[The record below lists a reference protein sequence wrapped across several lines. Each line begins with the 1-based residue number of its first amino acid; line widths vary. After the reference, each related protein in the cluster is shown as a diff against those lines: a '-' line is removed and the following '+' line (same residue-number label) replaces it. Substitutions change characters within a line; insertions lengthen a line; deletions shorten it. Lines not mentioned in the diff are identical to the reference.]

1 MKSLCIKT
9 NNQNHIDY
17 ILNELNAI
25 DLDFICFSCYQFK
38 HFKNIIIHYKGNNDD
53 LFIKKISS
61 LLSLFVIDEL
71 EEIYIERN
79 LLLNYFYF
87 NTNERKEIINICC
100 DIMVDDFSSLFDKKL
115 TVLCNI
121 FENYLTQNKKLFLDG
136 FLNFRL
142 QKYQNIIDEIV
153 NEAVNS
159 YIIEKEYLE
168 FISLLKIYINSQKST
183 CDTIHI
189 IYSQSHSILLNEKK
203 EIIPTTSINSSAK
216 YLSDISFSE
225 NDYILNS
232 LLTLLPK
239 KIYIHLIDNFID
251 DFLITLKSI
260 FENRIHICN
269 DCNICQIYK
278 QSAKIKNPIV

>member
-17 ILNELNAI
+17 ILNELNSI
-25 DLDFICFSCYQFK
+25 DLDCICFSCYQFRYY
-38 HFKNIIIHYKGNNDD
+38 KNIIIHYNGNNND

-71 EEIYIERN
+71 EENFIKRSLIS
-79 LLLNYFYF
+79 NYFYF
-87 NTNERKEIINICC
+87 DSIEREEIINICS
-100 DIMVDDFSSLFDKKL
+100 DIMVEDFSSLFDKKFTTL
-115 TVLCNI
+115 SNI
-121 FENYLTQNKKLFLDG
+121 FENYLLENNKLFLEG
-136 FLNFRL
+136 FINFRL
-142 QKYQNIIDEIV
+142 QKYQKILDDIT

-183 CDTIHI
+183 CDIVHI
-189 IYSQSHSILLNEKK
+189 IYSQSQSILLNENK
-203 EIIPTTSINSSAK
+203 EILSNNSINSSAK

-225 NDYILNS
+225 NDYTLNS

-239 KIYIHLIDNFID
+239 KIYIHLIDNFVD
-251 DFLITLKSI
+251 DFLITLQSI
-260 FENRIHICN
+260 FENRISICT
-269 DCNICQIYK
+269 DCNICKIYK
-278 QSAKIKNPIV
+278 QSKQIKNPIV